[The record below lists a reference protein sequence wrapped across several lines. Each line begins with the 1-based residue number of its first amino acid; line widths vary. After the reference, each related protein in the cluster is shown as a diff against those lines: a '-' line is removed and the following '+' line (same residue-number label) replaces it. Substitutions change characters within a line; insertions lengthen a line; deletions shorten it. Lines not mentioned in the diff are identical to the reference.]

1 MRLIL
6 SRKGFDSS
14 SASGGCASPILPDGQ
29 LISLPIPHDESGIA
43 YSGLRPRGLDV
54 AHIVADLTRGRVAAD
69 CRAHLDPDLERT
81 TRDRQSGWLPAF
93 GQDSIAQG
101 HLNRMQVGID
111 DLFLFFGWFREVE
124 LVRAKYRYR
133 ANAPDL
139 HVLFGWLRVGQVLRI
154 GQDPIPNWLADHP
167 HVGQDSWPG
176 NTIYVANGSAGGGVF
191 GMFDKR
197 LVLTETGKSRSVW
210 LLPSDFMPRS
220 RTALSYHQSASRW
233 TETDDGCR
241 LRSVAKG
248 QEFVLNLGSYP
259 EVHRWAEAT
268 VLLAA

>member
-29 LISLPIPHDESGIA
+29 LISLPIPHSASQVG
-43 YSGLRPRGLDV
+43 YSELRPRGLDV
-54 AHIVADLTRGRVAAD
+54 AHIVADLTRGRVTTND
-69 CRAHLDPDLERT
+69 RAHLDPDLERT
-81 TRDRQSGWLPAF
+81 TRDRRSGWLPAF
-93 GQDSIAQG
+93 GQDSISQG
-101 HLNRMQVGID
+101 HLHRMHVGVD

-124 LVRAKYRYR
+124 LVQGKYRYR
-133 ANAPDL
+133 ANAPNL

-154 GQDPIPNWLADHP
+154 GQDAIPDWLRDHP
-167 HVGQDSWPG
+167 HVGQNSWPS
-176 NTIYVANGSAGGGVF
+176 NTVYVANGSDGGGVF
-191 GMFDKR
+191 GTFNSR
-197 LVLTETGKSRSVW
+197 LVLTESGKSRSVW

-220 RTALSYHQSASRW
+220 RAALSYHQSASRW
-233 TETDDGCR
+233 TETDGGCR

-248 QEFVLNLGSYP
+248 QEFVLDLGVYP